1 MFHTMVC
8 CIKVVILERIEE
20 RWIHAPSGRTYN
32 LSYNPPKNG
41 LFDDL
46 TGERLVKRS
55 DDDSIAFKN
64 RLKEYEK
71 LTRPL
76 IEYYKDCKILFNFY
90 GKTSDEITPKILKT
104 LIDFQ

>member
-1 MFHTMVC
+1 MFHTIVFL
-8 CIKVVILERIEE
+8 IKLVILERIEE

-55 DDDSIAFKN
+55 DDDPIAFKK
-64 RLKEYEK
+64 RLEEYEK

-76 IEYYKDCKILFNFY
+76 IEYYKETNILFNFY
-90 GKTSDEITPKILKT
+90 GKTSDEITPKILNT
-104 LIDFQ
+104 LMNFQ